1 MVGGL
6 GDGPGRHGV
15 EADDVWLLQ
24 ESEGR
29 EWRGGNRYRLL
40 RHIESKINFDNIEST
55 STF

>member
-6 GDGPGRHGV
+6 GDGPGRHVV
-15 EADDVWLLQ
+15 EEGDVWLLQ

-40 RHIESKINFDNIEST
+40 RHIEGKINFYNIEIT